1 MSLSRKYII
10 IYFSKDPFKQSSV
23 FVDHYSDNLCD
34 DRQCVFSQDKFR
46 KYQWEDVDDEEE
58 DLQRRKKTLSH
69 IHGYVSSR
77 GIIES
82 SKCC

>member
-58 DLQRRKKTLSH
+58 DLQRRKKPFSH
-69 IHGYVSSR
+69 MISHTWISFFPGYH
-77 GIIES
+77 
-82 SKCC
+82 

>member
-46 KYQWEDVDDEEE
+46 NYQWEDVDDEEE
-58 DLQRRKKTLSH
+58 DLQRRKKHLSH
-69 IHGYVSSR
+69 I
-77 GIIES
+77 
-82 SKCC
+82 

>member
-23 FVDHYSDNLCD
+23 FVDHYSEDNLCD

-58 DLQRRKKTLSH
+58 DLQRRKKHLSH
-69 IHGYVSSR
+69 I
-77 GIIES
+77 
-82 SKCC
+82 